1 MPVSSTG
8 MVSIASWL
16 VGKLKAR
23 SPKHAVGS
31 SRQLRTLVREEI
43 EDPLAM
49 ELIGNDGE
57 EVRVVLVDEGIQ
69 FERSM
74 PAPPQILA

>member
-1 MPVSSTG
+1 
-8 MVSIASWL
+8 
-16 VGKLKAR
+16 KLKAR

-31 SRQLRTLVREEI
+31 SRQLRTLVREEL

-57 EVRVVLVDEGIQ
+57 EIRVVLGEEGIQ